1 MEYVRQPMN
10 LGEICRNI
18 YQIHKDRVQEGVTLI
33 LDNQD
38 EDLIIEEDRNR
49 IAQVITNFLTNAGK
63 FTLSGEIRFG
73 FKVNNQCI
81 RFYVK
86 DTGMGI
92 EEKNLTEIFKRFQ
105 ETEFLLSRVR
115 VWDCPSVNPSPSRW
129 KAKYGWN
136 PNTGKGSVFHVWL
149 PCLA

>member
-1 MEYVRQPMN
+1 MN

-92 EEKNLTEIFKRFQ
+92 EEKNLNEIFKRFKKLNSLIQ
-105 ETEFLLSRVR
+105 GTGLELPICKSITEQMEGKIWVESE
-115 VWDCPSVNPSPSRW
+115 
-129 KAKYGWN
+129 Y
-136 PNTGKGSVFHVWL
+136 GKGSVFHVWL